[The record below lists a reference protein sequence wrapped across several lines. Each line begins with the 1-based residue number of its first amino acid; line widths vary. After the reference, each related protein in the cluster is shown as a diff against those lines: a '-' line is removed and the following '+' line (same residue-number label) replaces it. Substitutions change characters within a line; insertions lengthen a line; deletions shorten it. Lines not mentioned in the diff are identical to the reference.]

1 MRPNTTST
9 LKDFIIKEPFELW
22 QLTMSLRISK
32 DGKLQQKEISNLGGR
47 RWVDVPFE
55 ITDKK

>member
-9 LKDFIIKEPFELW
+9 LKDFTIKEPFELW

-32 DGKLQQKEISNLGGR
+32 EGKLQQMEISNLGSR
-47 RWVDVPFE
+47 RWFDVPIE
-55 ITDKK
+55 ITEKK